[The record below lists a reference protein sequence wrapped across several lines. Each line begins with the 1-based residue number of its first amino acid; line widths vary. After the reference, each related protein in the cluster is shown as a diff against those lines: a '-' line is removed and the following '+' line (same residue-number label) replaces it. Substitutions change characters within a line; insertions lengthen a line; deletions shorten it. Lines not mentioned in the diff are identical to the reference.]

1 MEIYKEKIIEI
12 VQKMEDVWILKQI
25 YRYIINIT
33 KEG

>member
-1 MEIYKEKIIEI
+1 MEDYKSKIIELI
-12 VQKMEDVWILKQI
+12 EKIQDKWILKQI